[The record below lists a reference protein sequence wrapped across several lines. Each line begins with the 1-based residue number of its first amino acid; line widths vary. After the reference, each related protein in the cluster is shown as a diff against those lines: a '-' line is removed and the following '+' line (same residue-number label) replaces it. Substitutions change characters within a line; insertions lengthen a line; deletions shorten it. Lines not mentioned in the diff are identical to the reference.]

1 MLPMAMINHLQLL
14 EMTYLSLTTTRTIN
28 LANVFSLKMK
38 RAKIMISLMIRIST
52 RMMKTMTLT
61 EKAQAMPVTP
71 KSAQLSVHTSLKM
84 TMRAL
89 PTAVIEPSPPSVAM
103 LEDLSTKKTS
113 EVLSSLPV
121 TMRKDPKAKRAST
134 V

>member
-1 MLPMAMINHLQLL
+1 MAMINHLQLL

-28 LANVFSLKMK
+28 LANVFSSKMM
-38 RAKIMISLMIRIST
+38 RAKIMSSLMTRTST
-52 RMMKTMTLT
+52 RMMRTMILT
-61 EKAQAMPVTP
+61 ERAQAMPVTP

-84 TMRAL
+84 IMRAL
-89 PTAVIEPSPPSVAM
+89 PTVVIEPSPPSVAM
-103 LEDLSTKKTS
+103 LEDLLTKKNS

-121 TMRKDPKAKRAST
+121 TMRKDLKVKRASM

>member
-1 MLPMAMINHLQLL
+1 MAMINHLQLL

>member
-1 MLPMAMINHLQLL
+1 
-14 EMTYLSLTTTRTIN
+14 
-28 LANVFSLKMK
+28 
-38 RAKIMISLMIRIST
+38 
-52 RMMKTMTLT
+52 MMKTMILT
-61 EKAQAMPVTP
+61 ERAQAMPVTP

-89 PTAVIEPSPPSVAM
+89 PTAVIEPSPPSVAT

-121 TMRKDPKAKRAST
+121 TMRKDLKIKRAST